1 MEGAVAVIAAGADEV
16 SEHIVA
22 VGGADQPVDRDPHL
36 PGVVGGQNVAEVSC
50 GDADVHRLV
59 WLDLLVP
66 QQVAVGGDIIN
77 DLGQHPA
84 PVDGVGGGE
93 EVPPAG
99 QLLAERL
106 VGKELLDSGLGI
118 VKVAE
123 DRADAHILPLLGDHL
138 KLLDGGDTVL
148 GVEDQDAGA
157 VHIPEALQRPLPSVP
172 GGSHQDAHRLLLLRL
187 HQRGCKQM
195 GQHLKGHVLES
206 TGGAVPQLQAEG
218 SVIQGAD
225 RGHGGSVEFFRPVG
239 RRSELRQLLDGELV
253 QKQLHDIDRPLLI
266 GHLLQVR
273 QGLARQLGQIRRG
286 HQAAVRGQPLGDGLR
301 CQICGVLISC
311 ADVLHF
317 SQSFIQSNLDHQDHR
332 AASPRYSI

>member
-36 PGVVGGQNVAEVSC
+36 PGIVGGQDVAEVSC

-138 KLLDGGDTVL
+138 KLLDGGDAVL

-172 GGSHQDAHRLLLLRL
+172 RVRSTSRKPSSAPFPVSPEVATRMHTVFSSSVFTREAVSRWGS
-187 HQRGCKQM
+187 
-195 GQHLKGHVLES
+195 
-206 TGGAVPQLQAEG
+206 
-218 SVIQGAD
+218 I
-225 RGHGGSVEFFRPVG
+225 
-239 RRSELRQLLDGELV
+239 
-253 QKQLHDIDRPLLI
+253 
-266 GHLLQVR
+266 
-273 QGLARQLGQIRRG
+273 
-286 HQAAVRGQPLGDGLR
+286 
-301 CQICGVLISC
+301 
-311 ADVLHF
+311 
-317 SQSFIQSNLDHQDHR
+317 
-332 AASPRYSI
+332 